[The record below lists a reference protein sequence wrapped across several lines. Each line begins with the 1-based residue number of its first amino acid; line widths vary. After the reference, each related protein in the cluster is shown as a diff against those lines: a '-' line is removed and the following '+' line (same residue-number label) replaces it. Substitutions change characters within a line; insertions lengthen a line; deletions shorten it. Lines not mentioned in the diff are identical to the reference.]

1 MASLLQWLYPLAAI
15 VIGAPLY
22 LRYPALYVGFTWWVW
37 FLTPE
42 VRRLVDYQQ
51 GWNPGNPV
59 MLAPYLVAGLTF
71 FALLRHLPKLQ
82 FRRLFPFGLIFLAL
96 LYGYSVGI
104 FRAGPASATFD
115 LLSWL
120 VPVVFAFYLVVHWR
134 SYPRYRQV
142 VRRTFVWG
150 VLVMGLYGL
159 LQFFVLPPWDR
170 YWMLHAPLESIGQAK
185 PFEVTVF
192 STLNAPGPFAVVLM
206 AGLLILFTGGGVLR
220 WPSVAAGYVSFLL
233 TLVRS
238 AWGGWV
244 LGVLFLAS
252 HRNRFRSR
260 MVVALTMAGLAIWLL
275 LTLGPVG
282 ERIDARVQTLHNLEQ
297 DTSFKAREKSY
308 WELLPQAL
316 LDPVGEGLGSI
327 GVATKLKSSGGELG
341 RVENFDSGLL
351 SIPWVL
357 GWPGTLL
364 YVGGLTWLL
373 FYALRARSQSDLF
386 ATASQ
391 GIVIAA
397 LAQLVFGLALS
408 GVAGMVL
415 WSFLGLSLVAE
426 RYHNRVRSS
435 EQQGSLKRLAPLYH
449 R

>member
-1 MASLLQWLYPLAAI
+1 MDSLLQLLYPLAAV
-15 VIGAPLY
+15 VIGALLY
-22 LRYPALYVGFTWWVW
+22 LRYPALYVGFAWWVW

-42 VRRLVDYQQ
+42 VRRLIDYQQ

-71 FALLRHLPKLQ
+71 FALVRHLPKLQ

-104 FRAGPASATFD
+104 FRTGPASATFD
-115 LLSWL
+115 LLNWL

-142 VRRTFVWG
+142 FQRTFVWG
-150 VLVMGLYGL
+150 VLIMGLYGL

-170 YWMLHAPLESIGQAK
+170 YWMLHAPLGSLGRPEPLK
-185 PFEVTVF
+185 LVVF
-192 STLNAPGPFAVVLM
+192 STLNAPGPFAGVLM
-206 AGLLILFTGGGVLR
+206 AGLLVLFTGGGLLR
-220 WPSVAAGYVSFLL
+220 WPSVAAGYLSFLL
-233 TLVRS
+233 TLVRA

-244 LGVLFLAS
+244 LGLLFLAT
-252 HRNRFRSR
+252 HGNRYRTR
-260 MVVALTMAGLAIWLL
+260 TVTVLAITGITIWLL
-275 LTLGPVG
+275 LSIGPVE
-282 ERIDARVQTLHNLEQ
+282 ERINARVQTFSNIGQ
-297 DTSFKAREKSY
+297 DSSLKVREKSY
-308 WELLPQAL
+308 RELLPQAL
-316 LDPVGEGLGSI
+316 LNPVGEGLGSI
-327 GVATKLKSSGGELG
+327 GVATKLKTSGGELG
-341 RVENFDSGLL
+341 RVENFDTGLL
-351 SIPWVL
+351 SIPWTL

-373 FYALRARSQSDLF
+373 FYALRTRSQSDFF

-397 LAQLVFGLALS
+397 LAQLVFGLALT
-408 GVAGMVL
+408 GVVGMVL
-415 WSFLGLSLVAE
+415 WSFLGLSLVAG

-435 EQQGSLKRLAPLYH
+435 EQKGSLKRLDPVYH